1 MIITKNEFETIK
13 RNPKNDF
20 YQEVDFGT
28 RKIKLIKQG
37 SKAIFEDGIVL
48 DLSEK
53 IKDNFCYFLDDQG
66 LRKIAFFS
74 RVTNKFY
81 KLMPTKDWPTISI
94 ASTPMHRRDSPKKDS
109 YNKIDLIRPYG
120 EVLDTCMGLGYTAIL
135 ASQKAKKVITY
146 ERDKTVFMIA
156 KMNPLSKALF
166 MTANI
171 SIEKR
176 DVNLAIK
183 EIKSY
188 VFDCIIHDPP
198 TFKISP
204 ELFSEQFYKEM
215 YRVLK
220 EKGKVFHY
228 APLYKVKQGF
238 DFPKKIKEK
247 LKKTGFKNISYSQ
260 DSGGFLCQK

>member
-1 MIITKNEFETIK
+1 MIITKNELEAIK
-13 RNPKNDF
+13 KNPKNNF

-28 RKIKLIKQG
+28 KKIKLIKQG
-37 SKAIFEDGIVL
+37 QKAIFENTIIL

-53 IKDNFCYFLDDQG
+53 IKDNFCYLLDEQG

-74 RVTNKFY
+74 EATNKFY
-81 KLMPTKDWPTISI
+81 KLIPTKNWPTISI

-146 ERDKTVFMIA
+146 ERDETVFMIA
-156 KMNPLSKALF
+156 EINPLSKDLF
-166 MTANI
+166 KTVNI
-171 SIEKR
+171 FIEKK
-176 DVNLAIK
+176 DINLAIK
-183 EIKSY
+183 EIKPY

-198 TFKISP
+198 TFKLSP

-220 EKGKVFHY
+220 GKGRVFHY
-228 APLYKVKQGF
+228 APLYKVKRGF

-247 LKKTGFKNISYSQ
+247 LKKTGFKNISYSEEA
-260 DSGGFLCQK
+260 GGFLCQK

>member
-1 MIITKNEFETIK
+1 MIITKNEFEAIK
-13 RNPKNDF
+13 NNPKSSF
-20 YQEVDFGT
+20 YQNVDFGT
-28 RKIKLIKQG
+28 TKIKLIKQEQ
-37 SKAIFEDGIVL
+37 KAIFEDGVILNLNETV
-48 DLSEK
+48 
-53 IKDNFCYFLDDQG
+53 KDNFCYLIDDQG

-74 RVTNKFY
+74 SITNKFY
-81 KLMPTKDWPTISI
+81 KLIPTKDWPTISI
-94 ASTPMHRRDSPKKDS
+94 SSTPMHRRDSPKSDS

-135 ASQKAKKVITY
+135 ASQKAKKIITY
-146 ERDKTVFMIA
+146 ERDETVFMIA
-156 KMNPLSKALF
+156 KMNPLSRGLF
-166 MTANI
+166 QPGNI
-171 SIEKR
+171 LIEKK
-176 DVNLAIK
+176 DVNLAIN

-188 VFDCIIHDPP
+188 TFDCIIHDPP

-215 YRVLK
+215 FRVLK

-260 DSGGFLCQK
+260 RAGGFLCQK